1 MKKTEKKLTLNRE
14 TVVNLRAVV
23 GGTVEGFV
31 EGGYSDCVKCC
42 PP

>member
-1 MKKTEKKLTLNRE
+1 LKKIEKKLILKRE
-14 TVVNLRAVV
+14 TVVNLRGVV
-23 GGTVEGFV
+23 GGTVDGHV

>member
-1 MKKTEKKLTLNRE
+1 MKKNEKKLVLNRE
-14 TVVNLRAVV
+14 TVVNLRGVV
-23 GGTVEGFV
+23 GGTVADRV